1 MSCEYAAHTSSINF
15 FPEKF
20 LLFLIFAYYAVMESY
35 ALKRR
40 TPISVKI
47 VTS

>member
-1 MSCEYAAHTSSINF
+1 MLLTLRALISSFPRF
-15 FPEKF
+15 F
-20 LLFLIFAYYAVMESY
+20 FAYYYAVMESY